1 MEVTRKS
8 EAAPRNPGPSWGYR
22 ALCMMDRVLPEA
34 LFRPMR
40 RCGTWIAVAT
50 MPLQR
55 RYSREYLRIVLG
67 REPRLGDVFRH
78 FFAVSEALILRLRVA
93 HGTPHVCLFGPG
105 SSDFARWL
113 GSGRPG
119 LLGTFHIG
127 DSDLTGFMLAGQEG
141 KRVHIVRMRVGNSHD
156 IDTLAARFGDK
167 LSFIWVNEPGDLLFA
182 LKEAGSGNDALAL
195 QCDRADHSSRSE
207 EFDFL
212 GARRK
217 FPFTIY
223 HLSLIFNRPVLLS
236 FGTPGEPGKS
246 VVHASPAFEPK
257 EGEPRAAALERA
269 RDHFQQFL
277 TRVEEHLRTR
287 PYDWLNFLPLC

>member
-1 MEVTRKS
+1 MTPKVMGP
-8 EAAPRNPGPSWGYR
+8 PRNPGPSWGYR
-22 ALCMMDRVLPEA
+22 GLCLLDKMLPES
-34 LFRPMR
+34 LFKPLRA
-40 RCGTWIAVAT
+40 CGTWIAVAA
-50 MPLQR
+50 MGSQR
-55 RYSREYLRIVLG
+55 GHSREYLRIVLG
-67 REPRLGDVFRH
+67 REPGTTDIFRH
-78 FFAVSEALILRLRVA
+78 FFAVSEALMLRLRVA
-93 HGTPHVCLFGPG
+93 HGAPHVCLFGPG

-182 LKEAGSGNDALAL
+182 LKEAGAGNDALAL

-207 EFDFL
+207 EFQFL

-223 HLSLIFNRPVLLS
+223 HLALIFNRPVLLS
-236 FGTPGEPGKS
+236 FGTPGDPGKS
-246 VVHASPAFEPK
+246 IVHASPAFEPV
-257 EGEPRAAALERA
+257 EGEARSAALGRA
-269 RDHFQQFL
+269 REHFQQFL
-277 TRVEEHLRTR
+277 SRVEEHLRTR
-287 PYDWLNFLPLC
+287 PYDWLNFLPLT